1 MRFPLFLLFIACIAF
16 SQSVPTE
23 GGNISD
29 VDAHQD
35 ANSSW
40 HGVCGQTAT
49 SAPVPI
55 TVTATP
61 GNVTYLTINTGAAS
75 CANGVSELIFLFSNS
90 STAITSLT
98 RGNLTVLDSF
108 INRMSENA
116 TSTFVMSSTF
126 TTANFGTITGVP
138 TTYTN
143 SVVPGTFRLGY
154 LQDQA
159 GNLVFATPPVSNQAG
174 FNGTLFDFQ
183 LMLPTRNGTDVPYY
197 LTVDL
202 LCNTTNA
209 TNVTPPHPPG
219 GGGGGTHTP
228 YWNQTGGNVTPPI
241 EPPGGNGT
249 NISQC
254 EIILYCAEWGACADG
269 YRYQACR
276 DQTNC
281 SNTEVF
287 RVEKCLM
294 PPGNETAQPTIE
306 DIPQII
312 VKPEFPCCLPLLLLL
327 ILLPVYVVLKRLR
340 EKKEKGRRQ

>member
-1 MRFPLFLLFIACIAF
+1 MRFPLLLLFIACIAF

-29 VDAHQD
+29 VDVDQA

-55 TVTATP
+55 TVTAVP

-75 CANGVSELIFLFSNS
+75 CASGVSELVFLFSNS
-90 STAITSLT
+90 STPVTALS
-98 RGNLTVLDSF
+98 RGNLSVLDSF
-108 INRMSENA
+108 INRPSENA
-116 TSTFVMSSTF
+116 SSTFVMSSSF
-126 TTANFGTITGVP
+126 TTAHFGTITGVP

-143 SVVPGTFRLGY
+143 SAVPGTFRLGY

-159 GNLVFATPPVSNQAG
+159 GNLVFITTPVSDQAG
-174 FNGTLFDFQ
+174 YNGSLYDFQ

-202 LCNTTNA
+202 LCNP

-241 EPPGGNGT
+241 EPPQGNGT
-249 NISQC
+249 NITQC
-254 EIILYCAEWGACADG
+254 EIVLYCDEWGSCADG

-276 DQTNC
+276 DLTNC

-287 RVEKCLM
+287 RVEKCGTL
-294 PPGNETAQPTIE
+294 PSNETAPPPLEI
-306 DIPQII
+306 IPQII
-312 VKPEFPCCLPLLLLL
+312 VKPEFPCCLPILVLL
-327 ILLPVYVVLKRLR
+327 ILLPIYVVLKRLR
-340 EKKEKGRRQ
+340 EQKEKGGRK